1 MQRFMSLAALC
12 LSVLLMS
19 GCSLPRGAALSSEI
33 LREKQQENPSFQ
45 VVEVTRDNVNVIKE
59 WPATGWKGSYR
70 WINAQRGPQSPII
83 RSGDQ
88 LSLVIWDSQ
97 ENSLLI
103 SSAAKQAN
111 LDNLAVSTQG
121 EVFIPYLGAVQ
132 VQNMTPD
139 AAREKIQAA
148 LEPIIPSAQ
157 VQLSLQAGLRNSVDL
172 VGGVVRP
179 GSYPLPNRNYT
190 IISLLAKGGGILPNL
205 RNPVVRLT
213 RSSNSYEILVERLM
227 SEPQLNTTLRGDDK
241 VVVEEDQRFFTALGA
256 TGREE
261 LVYFERE
268 HITAMEALSTI
279 GGLSDGRA
287 NLKSVLVLRDYPAA
301 ALHKNAAGPNM
312 QQVIFA
318 FDLTTA
324 DGLFA
329 ARTFGI
335 NPQDTVFATEAVVT
349 SARTVLGLIGSVV
362 GVSNAVNNVT
372 N

>member
-1 MQRFMSLAALC
+1 MPLVALC
-12 LSVLLMS
+12 LSLLLTA

-33 LREKQQENPSFQ
+33 LAEKHREHPSFQ
-45 VVEVTRDNVNVIKE
+45 VVSVSRDNINVLGE
-59 WPATGWKGSYR
+59 WPVTGWKGSYN
-70 WINAQRGPQSPII
+70 WINAQRGPQSPLI
-83 RSGDQ
+83 RTGD
-88 LSLVIWDSQ
+88 LLHLVIWDSQ

-103 SSAAKQAN
+103 STGTKQAK
-111 LDNLAVSTQG
+111 LDSLAVSTKG

-132 VQNMTPD
+132 VRNMTPD

-148 LEPIIPSAQ
+148 LEPIVPSAQ

-172 VGGVVRP
+172 VGGVSRP
-179 GSYPLPNRNYT
+179 GTYPLPDRNYT
-190 IISLLAKGGGILPNL
+190 IVSLLAQGGGISANL
-205 RNPVVRLT
+205 RNPVVRLN
-213 RSSNSYEILVERLM
+213 RGNSSYEIRAERLM

-241 VVVEEDQRFFTALGA
+241 IVVEEDQRFFTALGA

-287 NLKSVLVLRDYPAA
+287 NLKSVLILRDYPAK
-301 ALHKNAAGPNM
+301 ALHKNTAGPT
-312 QQVIFA
+312 QEQVIFT
-318 FDLTTA
+318 FDLTSA

-329 ARTFGI
+329 ARKFGI

-362 GVSNAVNNVT
+362 GVSNAVNNIS